1 MGGLRPFKLGG
12 VTVSSFRYDE
22 QQEAYIFYDKQGRV
36 IAKEEGCIDLPRRSY
51 TEVWNRL
58 VEAFGDE

>member
-12 VTVSSFRYDE
+12 ITVSTFRYDE

-36 IAKEEGCIDLPRRSY
+36 IAKEEGLDLPRRSY

-58 VEAFGDE
+58 AEAFGDE

>member
-1 MGGLRPFKLGG
+1 MAGLRPFKLGG
-12 VTVSSFRYDE
+12 ITVSSYRYDE

-36 IAKEEGCIDLPRRSY
+36 IAKEEGLDIPRRSY
-51 TEVWNRL
+51 TEIWNRL